1 MQMEASNKSNNN
13 LRGSNNKILR
23 RCNISNWNRD
33 ESTVEIKL
41 FESSNVESS
50 AVRFLQNEDNAG
62 SEGISVTLIIVI
74 AGGAALILVF
84 VIAFIY
90 CWRRSH
96 EAKSRRSSNDRHR
109 LMSNGRQS
117 SSVASKSGRRVS
129 KARSSKQR
137 HHNLSKSSQME
148 LARTSQRD
156 RERQHPQQP
165 PVPLVVNVGEDSFP
179 AKRESPHRFEPVP
192 LQASPSTVSALT
204 EAQGFSPRN
213 DFSPQ
218 NTSNVSRQHQHQRKH
233 QREHHLVDLDNFEA
247 DDEKG
252 LSEFESEPEFFFP
265 SSAKKSFQHQ
275 PTNVQVHAW
284 PPEQQ
289 QQQRK
294 NAPIPSRSNF
304 DQQYMHDY
312 PDPDEVYPITSFD
325 SGSDYHA
332 PNSAKHKQ
340 KQVAVDHISSQ
351 SNDNDSKKWS
361 NIPTGGRESS
371 SPRYSSASGRKSPI
385 TNRKSSSP
393 TQSPH
398 ASPTNSV
405 HRKSPIAI
413 AIPPKP
419 PTRVSSSSSL
429 SRKGSPTHSPSLAAG
444 RKSPSLIDTDEDENA
459 NANDNDMQAA
469 MNAAVLAAAAG
480 GNAGAL
486 KAAKEIEK
494 QKYVSSKNR
503 LMKKKSSRR
512 SSRSNVNIEDDS
524 PTCTSD
530 AESIEGEGENPWL
543 FEAVTDTLGPR
554 IVSAD
559 MESLGGRSKRSNA
572 SKGDKSHRSIRSKRS
587 TKSGTSR
594 SSRRKSKSH
603 RRQRSS
609 NESVGSRGSRDS
621 RRSHKSALS
630 QMSDASRSIAADLM
644 RLETQ
649 LAMVGSANV
658 HGATDN
664 NSVVSGASH
673 GNASRGSSISLTRS
687 RHSRSSRV
695 KTTKRDKMN
704 VNVPPGKLGVILADK
719 ADNKGTIVSDVRTNS
734 VLYGKIFPGDRI
746 VAIDG
751 EDVSRMTVA
760 EITALMAR
768 KAAYDRVLT
777 IVTSV
782 KLNTQQK

>member
-1 MQMEASNKSNNN
+1 
-13 LRGSNNKILR
+13 
-23 RCNISNWNRD
+23 
-33 ESTVEIKL
+33 
-41 FESSNVESS
+41 
-50 AVRFLQNEDNAG
+50 
-62 SEGISVTLIIVI
+62 
-74 AGGAALILVF
+74 
-84 VIAFIY
+84 
-90 CWRRSH
+90 
-96 EAKSRRSSNDRHR
+96 
-109 LMSNGRQS
+109 
-117 SSVASKSGRRVS
+117 
-129 KARSSKQR
+129 
-137 HHNLSKSSQME
+137 
-148 LARTSQRD
+148 
-156 RERQHPQQP
+156 
-165 PVPLVVNVGEDSFP
+165 VVNVGEGTFP
-179 AKRESPHRFEPVP
+179 AKRESSHRFDPVP
-192 LQASPSTVSALT
+192 FQGSPSTVSALT

-218 NTSNVSRQHQHQRKH
+218 NNVSR

-265 SSAKKSFQHQ
+265 SSAKKSYQ
-275 PTNVQVHAW
+275 PNNAHAW

-289 QQQRK
+289 QKQQQQRK
-294 NAPIPSRSNF
+294 NAPVPNRSNF
-304 DQQYMHDY
+304 DQQYDY

-332 PNSAKHKQ
+332 PNSSAKHKQ
-340 KQVAVDHISSQ
+340 KQVDNVGSVAVPFPHSSPNDSNHSQ
-351 SNDNDSKKWS
+351 SNDNKKWS
-361 NIPTGGRESS
+361 NIPTGGRE

-393 TQSPH
+393 SQ
-398 ASPTNSV
+398 SPTNSV
-405 HRKSPIAI
+405 HRKSLSNNPI

-444 RKSPSLIDTDEDENA
+444 RKSPSLIDTDEDTHD
-459 NANDNDMQAA
+459 ANDNDMQAA

-512 SSRSNVNIEDDS
+512 SSRSNVNAEDDS
-524 PTCTSD
+524 PTSD

-587 TKSGTSR
+587 TKSGASR

-658 HGATDN
+658 HGSTDN

-687 RHSRSSRV
+687 RHSKSSRV

-704 VNVPPGKLGVILADK
+704 VNVPPGKLGVILANK

-768 KAAYDRVLT
+768 KAAFERVLT